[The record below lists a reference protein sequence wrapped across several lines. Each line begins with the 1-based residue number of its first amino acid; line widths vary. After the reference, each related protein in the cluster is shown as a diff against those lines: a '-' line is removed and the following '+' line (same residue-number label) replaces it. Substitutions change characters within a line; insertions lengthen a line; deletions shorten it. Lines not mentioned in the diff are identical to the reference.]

1 MDDMQSELVNVR
13 EEKESN
19 EKLLNERIDSL
30 KIDFEKRIQIFKT
43 QEIELQKQH
52 RAQEERLKEYEST
65 MDETNELFQRVNII
79 ISWK

>member
-1 MDDMQSELVNVR
+1 MQSELVNVR

>member
-1 MDDMQSELVNVR
+1 MDDMQSELVNLR
-13 EEKESN
+13 EEKESK

-43 QEIELQKQH
+43 QEIELQKQNH
-52 RAQEERLKEYEST
+52 AQEERLKEYEST